1 MENYH
6 IRQITGLTE
15 VKKEDGADL
24 CGPLLSYDEEVI
36 LSYKSTKDRVFF
48 TSKRI
53 VIICFEDQPE
63 ERKEYFFV
71 FYSRVSAFAIE
82 TNNNFGT
89 DTLVKLWIPGL
100 DTIRLSFAN
109 GNESIQIAELIG
121 SHTK

>member
-36 LSYKSTKDRVFF
+36 LSYKSIKDRVFF

-53 VIICFEDQPE
+53 VIISIDDQPE

-89 DTLVKLWIPGL
+89 DTRVKLWIPGL
-100 DTIRLSFAN
+100 DTISLSFAN
-109 GNESIQIAELIG
+109 GNECIQIAELIG

>member
-1 MENYH
+1 MENYN
-6 IRQITGLTE
+6 IRQIKGLTE

-53 VIICFEDQPE
+53 VFISFNNNHE

-71 FYSRVSAFAIE
+71 FYSRISAFAIE
-82 TNNNFGT
+82 TNGNFEP
-89 DTLVKLWIPGL
+89 DTEVKLWIPGL
-100 DTIRLSFAN
+100 DTISLSFVN
-109 GNESIQIAELIG
+109 GKESIQIAELIG

>member
-36 LSYKSTKDRVFF
+36 LSYKSAYARVFF

-53 VIICFEDQPE
+53 ILIKSE
-63 ERKEYFFV
+63 ELQESKKEYLFI
-71 FYSRVSAFAIE
+71 FYSRLSAFAIE
-82 TNNNFGT
+82 ANGDFVS
-89 DTLVKLWIPGL
+89 DSVLKLWIFGIGMISL
-100 DTIRLSFAN
+100 QFQKGKDTV
-109 GNESIQIAELIG
+109 QIAELIG

>member
-1 MENYH
+1 MENYN
-6 IRQITGLTE
+6 IRQIRGLAE

-53 VIICFEDQPE
+53 VIICFEDQPAE
-63 ERKEYFFV
+63 KKEYFFV

-89 DTLVKLWIPGL
+89 DTSVKLWIPGL
-100 DTIRLSFAN
+100 DTIILSFAN